1 MDVHILV
8 CCCNKLHKLL
18 DLAQMEHG
26 EASLMDATI
35 IAPVI
40 VLGRGD
46 DTLRSWCLQE
56 EHCLL
61 ILALF
66 NFSSH
71 FFFSFLSKWKLTCDA
86 V

>member
-1 MDVHILV
+1 MYVRIFV
-8 CCCNKLHKLL
+8 CRCNKLHELL
-18 DLAQMEHG
+18 DLAQMELG

-40 VLGRGD
+40 VWGGKQNE
-46 DTLRSWCLQE
+46 TLHSWCLQE

-71 FFFSFLSKWKLTCDA
+71 FFFFLFCQNEK
-86 V
+86 